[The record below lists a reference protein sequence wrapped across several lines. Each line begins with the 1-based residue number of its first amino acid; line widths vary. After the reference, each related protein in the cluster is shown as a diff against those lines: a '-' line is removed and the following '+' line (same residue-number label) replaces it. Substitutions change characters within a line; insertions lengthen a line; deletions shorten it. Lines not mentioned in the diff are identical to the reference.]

1 MVGVGVGIGVENR
14 GDVTVCRY
22 RRGLFLKLVMEEKC
36 NISNINL
43 VFIVV
48 DGATLW
54 MGLNTHKVFER
65 DYVDG

>member
-48 DGATLW
+48 DGAKHTQ
-54 MGLNTHKVFER
+54 GV
-65 DYVDG
+65 